1 MAIFWTD
8 FRDETD
14 GAPDKTSFNNWERM
28 VQSGDTRVA
37 VFNDD
42 TSSNERCLQIKQDSS
57 AQVFVRCKA
66 LPAENSGTV
75 ELYTKFRSW
84 VVTGQNPGSFGI
96 FCMRY
101 TAQSSGVSL
110 ALIPAYNRLSLFLND
125 DTRNEGIAY
134 YWFNWANG
142 EQLHCRCRNEGN
154 RYLAKIWR
162 VGEAEPPGWQID
174 ALRKGEPGWGYYG
187 VGNYSRAQTR
197 FYLFGMGTDGSEAPK
212 TDPSRQVITS
222 FDGNFAVCRGSS
234 SSIGG
239 NFAVGRTS
247 QLALPG
253 RFAVKRT
260 EYASLLGSFAVSTE
274 RRSGVV
280 GRFAVSRKR
289 YGNLPGRFSV
299 AKLQSAKISGR
310 FAVAKSQHVGLSG
323 NFAVKRAVLPGEHHA
338 GLVGRFAVSRKRYG
352 KIQGEFAIGR
362 RNTSNARGVFTVA
375 VAGKSSMSGAFTIS
389 RGAVANIAG
398 NFTVGKGGKSD
409 LVGQFVVG
417 AVESSSVGGRFA
429 ISRRSRS
436 SMVGKFRVVLPNNGL
451 YPSRWTKLPQNSPSR
466 WTKLPQNS
474 PSRWTKLP
482 PQ

>member
-8 FRDETD
+8 FKDETD
-14 GAPDKTSFNNWERM
+14 GAPDKTSFNNWERV
-28 VQSGDTRVA
+28 VQSGGTRVA

-42 TSSNERCLQIKQDSS
+42 TSSNERCLQIEQNPS
-57 AQVFVRCKA
+57 AQVFIRCKA
-66 LPAENSGTV
+66 LPAENSDTV
-75 ELYTKFRSW
+75 ELYTKFRSF
-84 VVTGQNPGSFGI
+84 VVTGQNPGSFGV

-101 TAQSSGVSL
+101 TAQYLGVSL

-125 DTRNEGIAY
+125 DARNEGIAY

-187 VGNYSRAQTR
+187 VGNYSRAWTR
-197 FYLFGMGTDGSEAPK
+197 FYSFGMGTDGSEAPK

-234 SSIGG
+234 SNIGGNFAVCRGSSSNIGG

-247 QLALPG
+247 RLALPG

-260 EYASLLGSFAVSTE
+260 EYVSLL
-274 RRSGVV
+274 
-280 GRFAVSRKR
+280 GRFAVSRKG
-289 YGNLPGRFSV
+289 YGGVPGRFSV

-310 FAVAKSQHVGLSG
+310 FTTARSQHVGLSG
-323 NFAVKRAVLPGEHHA
+323 NFAVKRAALPGEHHA

-362 RNTSNARGVFTVA
+362 RNTSNAKGVFTVA

-436 SMVGKFRVVLPNNGL
+436 SMVGRFRVVLPNNGL

-466 WTKLPQNS
+466 WTKLP
-474 PSRWTKLP
+474 

>member
-8 FRDETD
+8 FKDETD
-14 GAPDKTSFNNWERM
+14 GAPDKTSFNNWERV
-28 VQSGDTRVA
+28 VQSGGTRVA

-42 TSSNERCLQIKQDSS
+42 ISSNERCLQIEQNQS

-125 DTRNEGIAY
+125 DARNEGIAY
-134 YWFNWANG
+134 YWFNWASG

-187 VGNYSRAQTR
+187 VGNYSRAWTR

-239 NFAVGRTS
+239 NFSVGRTS
-247 QLALPG
+247 RLALPG
-253 RFAVKRT
+253 RFAVTRT
-260 EYASLLGSFAVSTE
+260 EYAALP
-274 RRSGVV
+274 

-289 YGNLPGRFSV
+289 SGSVPGRFSV
-299 AKLQSAKISGR
+299 AKLQSAKISGL
-310 FAVAKSQHVGLSG
+310 FAAAKSQHVGLSG
-323 NFAVKRAVLPGEHHA
+323 NFAVKRAALPGEHHA
-338 GLVGRFAVSRKRYG
+338 GLVGRFAVSRKRSG
-352 KIQGEFAIGR
+352 EIQGEFAIGR
-362 RNTSNARGVFTVA
+362 RNTSNAKGVFTVA

-417 AVESSSVGGRFA
+417 AVESSSVGGHFA

-436 SMVGKFRVVLPNNGL
+436 SMVGRFRVVLPNNGL

-466 WTKLPQNS
+466 WTKLP
-474 PSRWTKLP
+474 

>member
-8 FRDETD
+8 FKDETD
-14 GAPDKTSFNNWERM
+14 GAPDKTSFNNWERV
-28 VQSGDTRVA
+28 VQSGGTRVA

-42 TSSNERCLQIKQDSS
+42 TSSNERCLQIGQNPS
-57 AQVFVRCKA
+57 AQVFIRCKA

-84 VVTGQNPGSFGI
+84 VATSQNPGSFGI

-101 TAQSSGVSL
+101 TAQNPGVSL
-110 ALIPAYNRLSLFLND
+110 ALIPSYNRLSLFLLD
-125 DTRNEGIAY
+125 DARNEGIAY

-162 VGEAEPPGWQID
+162 VGEAEPSGWQID

-187 VGNYSRAQTR
+187 VGNYSRAWTG

-222 FDGNFAVCRGSS
+222 FDGNFAVCRDNRSGVD
-234 SSIGG
+234 G
-239 NFAVGRTS
+239 NFAVGRTGRF
-247 QLALPG
+247 ALPG
-253 RFAVKRT
+253 RFAVART
-260 EYASLLGSFAVSTE
+260 EHASLPGTFAVSAKK
-274 RRSGVV
+274 SSSVA

-289 YGNLPGRFSV
+289 YSKIAGRFSV
-299 AKLQSAKISGR
+299 AKLQSAKASGR
-310 FAVAKSQHVGLSG
+310 FTVATSQRAGLSG

-338 GLVGRFAVSRKRYG
+338 GLAGRFAVSRKKYG
-352 KIQGEFAIGR
+352 KIQGEFAIGHR
-362 RNTSNARGVFTVA
+362 STLGVKGAFTVA
-375 VAGKSSMSGAFTIS
+375 TPGKSSM
-389 RGAVANIAG
+389 AG
-398 NFTVGKGGKSD
+398 V
-409 LVGQFVVG
+409 
-417 AVESSSVGGRFA
+417 FA
-429 ISRRSRS
+429 ISRQAAANVTGNFTIGKSEKSSLVGRFVLGAVGRSSLSGRFAVSRRAQS

-451 YPSRWTKLPQNSPSR
+451 YPSRWTKLPQNNPSR
-466 WTKLPQNS
+466 WTKLPQNN

>member
-14 GAPDKTSFNNWERM
+14 GAPDKTSFNNWERV
-28 VQSGDTRVA
+28 VQSGGIRVA

-42 TSSNERCLQIKQDSS
+42 VSSNERCLQIEQNLS
-57 AQVFVRCKA
+57 AQAFVRCKA
-66 LPAENSGTV
+66 LPAESSGTV

-84 VVTGQNPGSFGI
+84 VVTGQNPGSFGV

-101 TAQSSGVSL
+101 TAQSLGVSL

-125 DTRNEGIAY
+125 DARNEGIAY

-187 VGNYSRAQTR
+187 VGNYSRARTG

-234 SSIGG
+234 SGIGG

-247 QLALPG
+247 RLALPG
-253 RFAVKRT
+253 RFAVTRT

-274 RRSGVV
+274 KYSGVV
-280 GRFAVSRKR
+280 GRFAVTRTEYAS
-289 YGNLPGRFSV
+289 L
-299 AKLQSAKISGR
+299 LGR

-323 NFAVKRAVLPGEHHA
+323 NFAVKRAVLPGEHRA
-338 GLVGRFAVSRKRYG
+338 GLAGCFAVSRKRYG

-362 RNTSNARGVFTVA
+362 RNTSNAKGVFTVA
-375 VAGKSSMSGAFTIS
+375 VADKSSMSGVFTIS

-417 AVESSSVGGRFA
+417 AVESSWVGGRFA

-436 SMVGKFRVVLPNNGL
+436 SMVGRFRVALPNNGL

-466 WTKLPQNS
+466 WTKLP
-474 PSRWTKLP
+474 

>member
-8 FRDETD
+8 FKDETD
-14 GAPDKTSFNNWERM
+14 GAPDKTSFNNWERV
-28 VQSGDTRVA
+28 VQSGGTRVA

-42 TSSNERCLQIKQDSS
+42 TSSNERCLQIEQNPS
-57 AQVFVRCKA
+57 AQVFIRCKA
-66 LPAENSGTV
+66 LPAENSDTV
-75 ELYTKFRSW
+75 ELYTKFRSF
-84 VVTGQNPGSFGI
+84 VVTGQNPGSFGV

-101 TAQSSGVSL
+101 TAQYLGVSL

-125 DTRNEGIAY
+125 DARNEGIAY

-187 VGNYSRAQTR
+187 VGNYSRAWTR
-197 FYLFGMGTDGSEAPK
+197 FYSFGMGTDGSEAPK

-234 SSIGG
+234 SNIGG

-247 QLALPG
+247 RLALPG

-260 EYASLLGSFAVSTE
+260 EYVSLL
-274 RRSGVV
+274 
-280 GRFAVSRKR
+280 GRFAVSRKG
-289 YGNLPGRFSV
+289 YGGVPGRFSV

-310 FAVAKSQHVGLSG
+310 FTTARSQHVGLSG
-323 NFAVKRAVLPGEHHA
+323 NFAVKRAALPGEHHA

-362 RNTSNARGVFTVA
+362 RNTSNAKGVFTVA

-436 SMVGKFRVVLPNNGL
+436 SMVGRFRVVLPNNGL

-466 WTKLPQNS
+466 WTKLP
-474 PSRWTKLP
+474 